1 MDLSLC
7 LVLAFGAETGRV
19 WKKAVSAGLRRV
31 AAGLN
36 ARGTGSGL
44 VKGVGD
50 QVLTHPLGET
60 C

>member
-1 MDLSLC
+1 M
-7 LVLAFGAETGRV
+7 LAFGAETGRV